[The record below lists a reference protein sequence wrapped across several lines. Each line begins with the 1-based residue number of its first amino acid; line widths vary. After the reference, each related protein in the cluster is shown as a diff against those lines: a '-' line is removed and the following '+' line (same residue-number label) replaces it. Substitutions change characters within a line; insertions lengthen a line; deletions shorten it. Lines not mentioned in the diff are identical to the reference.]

1 MQPIDGVWDCGNQFL
16 KHICFRLN
24 ILGFLRFEEM
34 PSTMVCRFRQKRLDY
49 VPGQGQQG
57 TKMINEA
64 EKDPQHNIIIKGARV
79 HNLKN
84 MDVAIPKNK
93 LVVVTGMSGSGKSS
107 LAFDTLYAEGQRR
120 YVESLSAYARQFLG
134 RMNKPDVDYIKGIA
148 PAIAIEQKV
157 ITSNPRSTVG
167 TSTEIYD
174 YLKLLFSRIGK
185 TISPVSGGIVKKDTV
200 TDVINFVMG
209 QPNETQVTVLCPLH
223 PHNNRSLKEE
233 LAVLM
238 QKGFVRV
245 EYAGKLSRIED
256 LLQDMSIIDDG
267 AWLAAEVNGDASQIS
282 SLKSQISSV
291 RIVIDRISKNEED
304 ETISR
309 LGDSAQTAFFEG
321 KGDCYVRYKLP
332 DNHKEEERFFCDR
345 FELDG
350 IRFEEPNPNFFSFN
364 NPYGACKRC
373 EGYGKV
379 IGIDEDLVIP
389 DKSKSVYEGA
399 IAPWRGEK
407 MREWNDVLVKNALK
421 FDFPIHR
428 QYNQLSE
435 AQQRLL
441 WKGNNHFRGLDSF
454 FKELEEQTYKIQYRV
469 MLSRYRGKTTCPEC
483 KGSRL
488 REDASYVKISGKSIT
503 DIVLMPLDK
512 ALAFF
517 SALELNETDV
527 KIGKRLLTEITNRLL
542 FLNDVGLRYLTL
554 NRLSN
559 TLSGGES
566 QRINLATSLGSS
578 LVGSIYVLDE
588 PSIGLHPRDTQRLIS
603 VLKSLRD
610 VGNTVL
616 VVEHEEEIMKAADHI
631 IDIGPEAGT
640 HGGHLVFSGT
650 YDEIIKDDNSL
661 TGRYLSGKEQIAI
674 PKTRRKWND
683 FIEIKGAREN
693 NLKHVSAKFP
703 LGVLTVVTGVSG
715 SGKTSLVKRIL
726 APALQKV
733 LGNYNGEQ
741 TGAYDAIEGD
751 YQKVEQVE
759 LVDQNPIGRSSRS
772 NPVTYVKAWD
782 EIRNLYAGQARAKA
796 AGLKPSAFSFNVEG
810 GRCDVCQG
818 EGEVKIE
825 MQFMADI
832 YLTCETCGGKRF
844 KQHILDIT
852 YKDKSVADVLSM
864 TIEEAIEFFAKEP
877 KIVNRIK
884 PLMDV
889 GLGYVQLGQ
898 SSNTLSG
905 GEAQRIKL
913 ASFLVKGNNANKTLF
928 IFDEPTTGLHFADI
942 KKLLKSFDALLD
954 QGNTIIVIEHNMD
967 VIKCADW
974 IIDIGPEGGDNGGKV
989 VFEGVPEDLIK
1000 KADSYTGAF
1009 LKERF

>member
-1 MQPIDGVWDCGNQFL
+1 M
-16 KHICFRLN
+16 
-24 ILGFLRFEEM
+24 
-34 PSTMVCRFRQKRLDY
+34 T
-49 VPGQGQQG
+49 
-57 TKMINEA
+57 EA

-185 TISPVSGGIVKKDTV
+185 TISPISGNIVKRDTV
-200 TDVINFVMG
+200 TDVINFIMSL
-209 QPNETQVTVLCPLH
+209 PNDTQVTLLCPLH

-245 EYAGKLSRIED
+245 EYEGKLSRIEA
-256 LLQDMSIIDDG
+256 LLEDSSIDNSSSIIVHSKKATG
-267 AWLAAEVNGDASQIS
+267 HEPSTMNNEL
-282 SLKSQISSV
+282 V
-291 RIVIDRISKNEED
+291 RIVVDRITKNDED
-304 ETISR
+304 ETVSR
-309 LGDSAQTAFFEG
+309 LGDSIQTAFFEG
-321 KGDCYVRYKLP
+321 KGDCYVRYQAP
-332 DNHKEEERFFCDR
+332 DADSETERFFCDR

-350 IRFEEPNPNFFSFN
+350 IKFEEPTPNFFSFN

-373 EGYGKV
+373 EGYGKI

-389 DKSKSVYEGA
+389 DKSKSVYDGA

-407 MREWNDVLVKNALK
+407 MREWNDQLVRQALK

-428 QYNQLSE
+428 QYNQLTPE
-435 AQQRLL
+435 QQQVI
-441 WKGNNHFRGLDSF
+441 WTGNKYFRGLDAF
-454 FKELEEQTYKIQYRV
+454 FKEMEEQTYKIQYRV
-469 MLSRYRGKTTCPEC
+469 LLSRYRGKTTCPEC

-488 REDASYVKISGKSIT
+488 RQDASYVKISGKSIT

-512 ALAFF
+512 AYEFF
-517 SALELNETDV
+517 KNLELKETDA
-527 KIGKRLLTEITNRLL
+527 KIGKRLLMEITNRLS
-542 FLNDVGLRYLTL
+542 FLNDVGLSYLTL

-588 PSIGLHPRDTQRLIS
+588 PSIGLHPRDTQRLIG

-616 VVEHEEEIMKAADHI
+616 VVEHEEEIMKAADYI

-640 HGGHLVFSGT
+640 HGGNLIFTGNYS
-650 YDEIIKDDNSL
+650 EILTDNNSL
-661 TGRYLSGKEQIAI
+661 TGKYLSGRESIAI
-674 PKTRRKWND
+674 PTQRRKWHD
-683 FIEIKGAREN
+683 YVEIKGAREN
-693 NLKHVSAKFP
+693 NLKHVTAKFP

-726 APALQKV
+726 APALQKT
-733 LGNYNGEQ
+733 LGNYSGEQ
-741 TGAYDAIEGD
+741 TGAYDTIEGD
-751 YQKVEQVE
+751 YQKIEQVE

-782 EIRNLYAGQARAKA
+782 EIRNLFAAQPAAKA
-796 AGLKPSAFSFNVEG
+796 AGLKPSAFSFNVEV
-810 GRCDVCQG
+810 GRCAVCQG
-818 EGEVKIE
+818 DGEEKIE

-832 YLTCETCGGKRF
+832 FLTCETCGGKRF

-852 YKDKSVADVLSM
+852 YLDKNVADVLDM
-864 TIEEAIEFFAKEP
+864 TIDEALEFFRKEP
-877 KIVNRIK
+877 KIIAKIK
-884 PLMDV
+884 PLADV
-889 GLGYVQLGQ
+889 GLGYVTLGQ

-954 QGNTIIVIEHNMD
+954 HGNTIIVIEHNMD

-974 IIDIGPEGGDNGGKV
+974 VIDIGPEGGDKGGQV
-989 VFEGVPEDLIK
+989 VFEGLPEDLIK
-1000 KADSYTGAF
+1000 KEDSYTGKF

>member
-1 MQPIDGVWDCGNQFL
+1 MENDCYGL
-16 KHICFRLN
+16 
-24 ILGFLRFEEM
+24 
-34 PSTMVCRFRQKRLDY
+34 STMDH
-49 VPGQGQQG
+49 GQH
-57 TKMINEA
+57 KMIKEA
-64 EKDPQHNIIIKGARV
+64 DKDPQKHIIIKGARV

-120 YVESLSAYARQFLG
+120 YVESLSSYARQFLG

-185 TISPVSGGIVKKDTV
+185 TISPLSGGIVKKDSV
-200 TDVINFVMG
+200 TDVINFIMTL
-209 QPNETQVTVLCPLH
+209 PAETQVTILCPLY

-245 EYAGKLSRIED
+245 EFRGKLSKIED
-256 LLQDMSIIDDG
+256 LLEDMSIVDDG
-267 AWLAAEVNGDASQIS
+267 SWLVEEVSGEEVKGERLKAKGKGKKVKEESKEDHGPSTMDHGQKPNLASQIS
-282 SLKSQISSV
+282 TTV
-291 RIVIDRISKNEED
+291 RIVIDRISKNDED

-309 LGDSAQTAFFEG
+309 LGDSIQTAFFEG
-321 KGDCYVRYKLP
+321 KGDCYVRYREP
-332 DNHKEEERFFCDR
+332 DAENETERFFCDR

-350 IRFEEPNPNFFSFN
+350 IRFEEPTPNFFSFN

-389 DKSKSVYEGA
+389 DKSKSIYEGA

-407 MREWNDVLVKNALK
+407 MREWNELLIKNALK

-428 QYNQLSE
+428 QYNQLTE
-435 AQQRLL
+435 QQQRLL
-441 WKGNNHFRGLDSF
+441 WKGNSYFRGLDEF
-454 FKELEEQTYKIQYRV
+454 FKEMEEQTYKIQYRV
-469 MLSRYRGKTTCPEC
+469 LLSRYRGKTTCPEC

-488 REDASYVKISGKSIT
+488 RQDASYVKINGKSIT
-503 DIVLMPLDK
+503 DVVLMALDK
-512 ALAFF
+512 ALDFF
-517 SALELNETDV
+517 NTIELNETDT
-527 KIGKRLLTEITNRLL
+527 KIGKRLLMEIPNRLL
-542 FLNDVGLRYLTL
+542 FLNDVGLSYLTL

-578 LVGSIYVLDE
+578 LVGSVYVLDE
-588 PSIGLHPRDTQRLIS
+588 PSIGLHPRDTQRLVG

-640 HGGHLVFSGT
+640 HGGNLMFSGT

-661 TGRYLSGKEQIAI
+661 TGRYLSGKEEIEI
-674 PKTRRKWND
+674 PKSRRKWND

-693 NLKHVSAKFP
+693 NLQHVNAKFP

-726 APALQKV
+726 APALQKT
-733 LGNYNGEQ
+733 LGNYNAEQ
-741 TGAYDAIEGD
+741 TGAYDSIEGD
-751 YQKVEQVE
+751 YQKIEQVE
-759 LVDQNPIGRSSRS
+759 MVDQNPIGRSSRS

-782 EIRNLYAGQARAKA
+782 EIRNLYAALPVSKA

-832 YLTCETCGGKRF
+832 FLTCETCGGKRF
-844 KQHILDIT
+844 KQHILDVT
-852 YKDKSVADVLSM
+852 YNEKNVSEVLSM
-864 TIEEAIEFFAKEP
+864 TIEEALEFFAKEP
-877 KIVNRIK
+877 KIIAKIK

-913 ASFLVKGNNANKTLF
+913 ASFLVKGNNTHKTLF

-942 KKLLKSFDALLD
+942 KKLLKSFDALLEH
-954 QGNTIIVIEHNMD
+954 GNTIIVIEHNMD

-974 IIDIGPEGGDNGGKV
+974 VIDIGPEGGDRGGKV
-989 VFEGVPEDLIK
+989 VFEGVPESLIK
-1000 KADSYTGAF
+1000 EKDSYTGKF

>member
-1 MQPIDGVWDCGNQFL
+1 M
-16 KHICFRLN
+16 
-24 ILGFLRFEEM
+24 
-34 PSTMVCRFRQKRLDY
+34 
-49 VPGQGQQG
+49 
-57 TKMINEA
+57 NEA
-64 EKDPQHNIIIKGARV
+64 DKDPQKNIIIKGSRV

-84 MDVAIPKNK
+84 LDVAIPKNK

-185 TISPVSGGIVKKDTV
+185 TISPVSGGVVKKDSV
-200 TDVINFVMG
+200 TDVINFIM
-209 QPNETQVTVLCPLH
+209 TLADDAQVTILCPLH

-245 EYAGKLSRIED
+245 EYDKQIARIES
-256 LLQDMSIIDDG
+256 LLEDESVANGPLVSDHGLKII
-267 AWLAAEVNGDASQIS
+267 
-282 SLKSQISSV
+282 
-291 RIVIDRISKNEED
+291 IDRITKDTTD
-304 ETISR
+304 ETLSR
-309 LGDSAQTAFFEG
+309 LGDSIQTAFFEG
-321 KGDCYVRYKLP
+321 KGDCYIYYQEP
-332 DNHKEEERFFCDR
+332 EADAEQQRFFCDR

-350 IRFEEPNPNFFSFN
+350 IKFEEPTPNFFSFN

-389 DKSKSVYEGA
+389 DKSKTVYEGA

-407 MREWNDVLVKNALK
+407 MREWNDQLIKSALK

-428 QYNQLSE
+428 QYNQLTE
-435 AQQRLL
+435 EQQQLL
-441 WKGNNHFRGLDSF
+441 WKGNQYFRGLDEF
-454 FKELEEQTYKIQYRV
+454 FKEMEAQTYKIQYRV
-469 MLSRYRGKTTCPEC
+469 MLSRYRGKTTCPDC

-488 REDASYVKISGKSIT
+488 RHDATYVKINGKSIT

-512 ALAFF
+512 ASEFF
-517 SALELNETDV
+517 NNLELSETDA
-527 KIGKRLLTEITNRLL
+527 KIGKRLLAEITSRLS
-542 FLNDVGLRYLTL
+542 FLNDVGLSYLTL

-588 PSIGLHPRDTQRLIS
+588 PSIGLHPRDTQRLIG

-616 VVEHEEEIMKAADHI
+616 VVEHEEEVMKAADHI
-631 IDIGPEAGT
+631 IDIGPAAGT
-640 HGGHLVFSGT
+640 HGGELIFSGD
-650 YDEIIKDDNSL
+650 YSAIVKDDNSL
-661 TGRYLSGKEQIAI
+661 TGKYLSGREEIAI
-674 PKTRRKWND
+674 PKQRRKWND

-693 NLKHVSAKFP
+693 NLKHVNVKFP
-703 LGVLTVVTGVSG
+703 LGVFTAVTGVSG

-726 APALQKV
+726 APALQKA

-741 TGAYDAIEGD
+741 TGSYDAIEGD
-751 YQKVEQVE
+751 YNKIEQVE

-782 EIRNLYAGQARAKA
+782 EIRNLYAARPAAKA
-796 AGLKPSAFSFNVEG
+796 AGLKPSSFSFNVEG

-832 YLTCETCGGKRF
+832 FLTCETCGGKRF
-844 KQHILDIT
+844 KQHILDVT
-852 YKDKSVADVLSM
+852 YNDKNVADVLAM
-864 TIEEAIEFFAKEP
+864 TIEDALEFFAAEP
-877 KIVNRIK
+877 KIIAKIK
-884 PLMDV
+884 PLFDV

-913 ASFLVKGNNANKTLF
+913 ASFLVKGNNPHKTLF
-928 IFDEPTTGLHFADI
+928 VFDEPTTGLHFADI
-942 KKLLKSFDALLD
+942 KKLLKSFDALLEH
-954 QGNTIIVIEHNMD
+954 GNTIIVIEHNMD

-974 IIDIGPEGGDNGGKV
+974 VIDIGPEGGDRGGNV
-989 VFEGVPEDLIK
+989 VFEGLPEDLIK
-1000 KADSYTGAF
+1000 LKDSYTGKF
-1009 LKERF
+1009 LAERFE

>member
-1 MQPIDGVWDCGNQFL
+1 MD
-16 KHICFRLN
+16 
-24 ILGFLRFEEM
+24 M
-34 PSTMVCRFRQKRLDY
+34 
-49 VPGQGQQG
+49 GQRM
-57 TKMINEA
+57 TKEA
-64 EKDPQHNIIIKGARV
+64 EKDPQHHIIIKGARV

-84 MDVAIPKNK
+84 LDVAIPKNR

-120 YVESLSAYARQFLG
+120 YVESLSSYARQFLG

-185 TISPVSGGIVKKDTV
+185 TLSPISGNLVKKDSV
-200 TDVINFVMG
+200 TDVINFIMAL
-209 QPNETQVTVLCPLH
+209 PNETQVTILCPLY

-245 EYAGKLSRIED
+245 EYQQKLARIET
-256 LLQDMSIIDDG
+256 LLEDMSIVDDG
-267 AWLAAEVNGDASQIS
+267 SWLEKEVKAESVKPKAKGKKKAAVAEEEEAELEIGASQS
-282 SLKSQISSV
+282 SLTAHHAV
-291 RIVIDRISKNEED
+291 RIVIDRIIKNDED
-304 ETISR
+304 ETVSR
-309 LGDSAQTAFFEG
+309 LGDSIQTAFFEG
-321 KGDCYVRYKLP
+321 KGDCYVRYQEP
-332 DNHKEEERFFCDR
+332 DAEKETERFFCDR

-350 IRFEEPNPNFFSFN
+350 IKFEEPSPNFFSFN

-389 DKSKSVYEGA
+389 DKSKSIYEGA

-407 MREWNDVLVKNALK
+407 MREWNDQLVQHALK

-428 QYNQLSE
+428 QYNQLTE
-435 AQQRLL
+435 KEQKLL
-441 WKGNNHFRGLDSF
+441 WTGNKFFRGLDAF

-469 MLSRYRGKTTCPEC
+469 LLSRYRGKTTCPEC

-488 REDASYVKISGKSIT
+488 RQDASFVKIDGKSIT
-503 DIVLMPLDK
+503 DVVLMPLDK
-512 ALAFF
+512 AYEFF
-517 SALELNETDV
+517 NNIKLNETDAIV
-527 KIGKRLLTEITNRLL
+527 GKRLLMEINNRLL
-542 FLNDVGLRYLTL
+542 FLNDVGLSYLTL

-588 PSIGLHPRDTQRLIS
+588 PSIGLHPRDTQRLIG

-640 HGGHLVFSGT
+640 NGGELIFTGT

-661 TGRYLSGKEQIAI
+661 TGRYLSGKEEIAI
-674 PKTRRKWND
+674 PTQRRKWHD
-683 FIEIKGAREN
+683 YIGIKGAREN
-693 NLKHVSAKFP
+693 NLQHVNAKFP

-726 APALQKV
+726 APALQKT
-733 LGNYNGEQ
+733 LGNYSGEQ
-741 TGAYDAIEGD
+741 TGSYDAIEGD
-751 YQKVEQVE
+751 YQKIEQVE
-759 LVDQNPIGRSSRS
+759 MVDQNPIGRSSRS

-782 EIRNLYAGQARAKA
+782 EIRNLYAAQPAAKA

-832 YLTCETCGGKRF
+832 FLTCETCGGKRF
-844 KQHILDIT
+844 KQHVLDVT
-852 YKDKSVADVLSM
+852 YLDKNVSEVLEM
-864 TIEEAIEFFAKEP
+864 TIDEGLEFFRKEP
-877 KIVNRIK
+877 KIIAKIK
-884 PLMDV
+884 PLVDV
-889 GLGYVQLGQ
+889 GLGYVHLGQ

-913 ASFLVKGNNANKTLF
+913 ASFLVKGNNTHKTLF

-954 QGNTIIVIEHNMD
+954 HGNTIIVIEHNMD

-974 IIDIGPEGGDNGGKV
+974 VIDIGPEGGDRGGKV
-989 VFEGVPEDLIK
+989 VFEGLPEDLIK
-1000 KADSYTGAF
+1000 EKDSYTGKF
-1009 LKERF
+1009 LKERFHQ

>member
-1 MQPIDGVWDCGNQFL
+1 M
-16 KHICFRLN
+16 
-24 ILGFLRFEEM
+24 
-34 PSTMVCRFRQKRLDY
+34 S
-49 VPGQGQQG
+49 
-57 TKMINEA
+57 A
-64 EKDPQHNIIIKGARV
+64 ETQDPKKNIIIKGARV

-84 MDVAIPKNK
+84 LDAAIPKNK
-93 LVVVTGMSGSGKSS
+93 LVVITGMSGSGKSS

-120 YVESLSAYARQFLG
+120 YVESLSAYARQFMG

-174 YLKLLFSRIGK
+174 YIKLLFSRIGR
-185 TISPVSGGIVKKDTV
+185 TFSPVSGKEVKKDTV
-200 TDVINFVMG
+200 TSVVNFISALPEG
-209 QPNETQVTVLCPLH
+209 TSVTIFSPLH
-223 PHNNRSLKEE
+223 PQNNRTLKEE
-233 LAVLM
+233 LAILL
-238 QKGFVRV
+238 QKGFLRV
-245 EYAGKLSRIED
+245 YFEGRLAKIED
-256 LLQDMSIIDDG
+256 LLEDTAITDKK
-267 AWLAAEVNGDASQIS
+267 
-282 SLKSQISSV
+282 LKTTGEV
-291 RIVIDRISKNEED
+291 RIVVDRLTVSSDEE
-304 ETISR
+304 TQSR
-309 LGDSAQTAFFEG
+309 MADSVQTAFFEG
-321 KGDCYVRYKLP
+321 KGDCFV
-332 DNHKEEERFFCDR
+332 EENGNEHFFCDR

-350 IRFEEPNPNFFSFN
+350 IRFEEPSPNFFSFN

-389 DKSKSVYEGA
+389 DKSRSVYDGA

-407 MREWNDVLVKNALK
+407 MGEWLNRLIKNALK
-421 FDFPIHR
+421 FDFPVHR
-428 QYNQLSE
+428 AYYHLTSE
-435 AQQRLL
+435 QQRLL
-441 WKGNNHFRGLDSF
+441 WTGNQYFKGLDEF
-454 FKELEEQTYKIQYRV
+454 FKHLEEQTYKIQYRV

-488 REDASYVKISGKSIT
+488 RQDASYVQIGAAENNEGKSIT

-512 ALAFF
+512 ALDFF
-517 SALELNETDV
+517 KNLQLNETEQ
-527 KIGKRLLTEITNRLL
+527 KISKRLLAEITNRIS
-542 FLNDVGLRYLTL
+542 FLNDVGLSYLTL

-588 PSIGLHPRDTQRLIS
+588 PSIGLHPRDTHRLIG

-616 VVEHEEEIMKAADHI
+616 VVEHEQEIMEAADYLL
-631 IDIGPEAGT
+631 DIGPQAGT
-640 HGGHLVFSGT
+640 QGGNLVFSGT
-650 YDEIIKDDNSL
+650 YSDILQDKNSL
-661 TGRYLSGKEQIAI
+661 TGRYLSGTDLIEI
-674 PKTRRKWND
+674 PQHRRKWTD

-693 NLKHVSAKFP
+693 NLKNIDVKFP
-703 LGVLTVVTGVSG
+703 LDVFTCVTGVSG

-726 APALQKV
+726 QPAIQKAI
-733 LGNYNGEQ
+733 GHYSGEQ
-741 TGAYDAIEGD
+741 TGAYDSLEGS
-751 YQKVEQVE
+751 YNRIQRVE

-782 EIRNLYAGQARAKA
+782 DIRNLYALQPSAKA
-796 AGLKPSAFSFNVEG
+796 AGLKPAAFSFNVEG

-832 YLTCETCGGKRF
+832 FLPCEACGGHRF
-844 KQHILDIT
+844 KQHVLDVT
-852 YKDKSVADVLSM
+852 YKDKNVSDVLNL
-864 TIEEAIEFFAKEP
+864 TIDEALEFFKDEP
-877 KIVNRIK
+877 KIMNKLK
-884 PLMDV
+884 PLADV
-889 GLGYVQLGQ
+889 GLGYVHLGQ

-913 ASFLVKGNNANKTLF
+913 ASFLIKGNNSSRTLF
-928 IFDEPTTGLHFADI
+928 IFDEPTTGLHFHDI
-942 KKLLKSFDALLD
+942 KKLLKSFNALLE

-974 IIDIGPEGGDNGGKV
+974 IIDIGPEGGENGGEV
-989 VFEGVPEDLIK
+989 VFEGIPEDLIK
-1000 KADSYTGAF
+1000 QENSYTGRF
-1009 LKERF
+1009 LKRHF